1 MKRKLFIV
9 LALAVGLMVKAKTLG
24 NWTDYK
30 AASFS
35 SINVGEKTI
44 TITNAAELAL
54 LAYNVYI
61 NGTYRD
67 YTITLSEDL
76 DLSGHYWIPIGTITY
91 PFTGT
96 FNGGGHTISNLE
108 VYVDGS
114 ETGNVAGL
122 FGQIGVGGTV
132 KDVIIT
138 SGPYIGVQN
147 PTASCSIGGIAGI
160 NNGTITGCA
169 NAAEVKGNHP
179 VAYVGGIVGENTSTG
194 IIQNCYNLG
203 SLYTSET
210 DNHIGGLVGDNK
222 GYVQNCFTRCT
233 ITAGDGKGGETT
245 TAYPLVG
252 NSGGTVAGCFYAGGT
267 ADDALKPE
275 IPVTALI
282 DNANNSTAIST
293 AAAAGSGQ
301 HILLQGRTLFT
312 DGGWNTICLPFS
324 IPAGAEGYS
333 PIAGAQVKTL
343 SSSSFSAGT
352 LTLNFTP
359 ATTIEAG
366 KPYIVKWNTTIADDL
381 VNPVFT
387 SVTVSTTT
395 TNVETTCVDFIGS
408 FSPVEL
414 AANDNTKLYLGSSKT
429 LYYPN
434 DVVTINSCRAYFA
447 LKGITAG
454 TPSSPGIKGFV
465 LNFDDDATGINR
477 LTPDSSHDGG
487 EKAGA
492 WFDLSGR
499 KINAPSTIHN
509 PQLSRGIYIH
519 NGKKI
524 IIK

>member
-9 LALAVGLMVKAKTLG
+9 LALAVGLMVKAETPG

-91 PFTGT
+91 PFIGT
-96 FNGGGHTISNLE
+96 FNGGGNIISNLD

-210 DNHIGGLVGDNK
+210 DNHIGGLVGNNSGNVK
-222 GYVQNCFTRCT
+222 NCFTRCT
-233 ITAGDGKGGETT
+233 ITAGGGTVSQSI

-252 NSGGTVAGCFYAGGT
+252 NNAGTIAGCFYANGST
-267 ADDALKPE
+267 YNPLTPE
-275 IPVTALI
+275 IRALSNNA
-282 DNANNSTAIST
+282 DNAAAISS
-293 AAAAGSGQ
+293 AAAAGTGQ
-301 HILLQGRTLFT
+301 NILLQDRTLFT
-312 DGGWNTICLPFS
+312 DGGWNTLCLPFS

-352 LTLNFTP
+352 LTLDFTD

-366 KPYIVKWNTTIADDL
+366 KPYIIKWNTTIAGHL
-381 VNPVFT
+381 ENPVFMN
-387 SVTVSTTT
+387 VTVSSATTDIT
-395 TNVETTCVDFIGS
+395 SIYVDFIGS
-408 FSPVEL
+408 FSPVAL
-414 AANDNTKLYLGSSKT
+414 TANDYTKLYLGGENT
-429 LYYPN
+429 LYYPTESM
-434 DVVTINSCRAYFA
+434 TINSFRAYFS
-447 LKGITAG
+447 LKGIEVG

-509 PQLSRGIYIH
+509 PQLPRGIYIH

>member
-9 LALAVGLMVKAKTLG
+9 LALAVGLMVKAETLD

-91 PFTGT
+91 PFIGT
-96 FNGGGHTISNLE
+96 FNGGGNIISNLD

-210 DNHIGGLVGDNK
+210 DNHIGGLVGNNSGNVK
-222 GYVQNCFTRCT
+222 NCFTRCT
-233 ITAGDGKGGETT
+233 ITAGGGTVSQSI

-252 NSGGTVAGCFYAGGT
+252 NNGGTIAGCFYANGST
-267 ADDALKPE
+267 YNPLTPE
-275 IPVTALI
+275 IRALSNNA
-282 DNANNSTAIST
+282 DNAAAISS
-293 AAAAGSGQ
+293 AAAAGTGQ
-301 HILLQGRTLFT
+301 NILLQDRTLFT
-312 DGGWNTICLPFS
+312 DGGWNTLCLPFS
-324 IPAGAEGYS
+324 IPVGAEGYS

-352 LTLNFTP
+352 LTLDFTD

-366 KPYIVKWNTTIADDL
+366 KPYIIKWNTTIAGHL
-381 VNPVFT
+381 ENPVFMN
-387 SVTVSTTT
+387 VTVSSATTDIT
-395 TNVETTCVDFIGS
+395 SIYVDFIGS
-408 FSPVEL
+408 FSPVAL
-414 AANDNTKLYLGSSKT
+414 TANDYTKLYLGGENT
-429 LYYPN
+429 LYYPTESM
-434 DVVTINSCRAYFA
+434 TINACRAYFS
-447 LKGITAG
+447 LKGVEVG

-465 LNFDDDATGINR
+465 LNFDDDATAINR